1 MIKVF
6 IAPRRYV
13 QGVGVLKEI
22 GKYVAPL
29 GKRALVAWGPNVSQ
43 AFGDLIG
50 KSFAEH
56 KVELISYVFSGEC
69 DRPQVA
75 AGIEKVKAEG
85 ADVVVGLGG
94 GKAIDLGKAI
104 AMGAGVKFASVP
116 TIASNDA
123 PTSAATVYYTCE
135 GDFEGW
141 DIWPANPDLVLV
153 DTEVI
158 VNADAR
164 WLVSGMGDGLCTWY
178 EAEAAFKGRR
188 TALAGGVAT
197 MAAMNLAKLCG
208 ETIFEFGVD
217 AKRDCELHV
226 VTPAV
231 EKIVE
236 ANTLLSGL
244 GFESGGVAT
253 AHAIG
258 NGLTSVAKA
267 FSHGERV
274 AFGLAAQLCMDERHP
289 GGRAAARGGLH
300 GRRGTAGHVRG
311 VGHRRHQPGAV
322 DGAGGRVRRSR
333 LHRAQSCLHRD
344 AVRHFQR
351 DGGRGRAGPR
361 TAGVGGE
368 VRRIGDGVSR

>member
-1 MIKVF
+1 VIKVF
-6 IAPRRYV
+6 IAPRKYV
-13 QGVGVLKEI
+13 QGAGVLKEI
-22 GKYVAPL
+22 GKHVAPL
-29 GKRALVAWGPNVSQ
+29 GKRALVVWGPNVSQ
-43 AFGDLIG
+43 IFGEAVGESL
-50 KSFAEH
+50 AEH
-56 KVELISYVFSGEC
+56 NVELIWFLFSGEC

-75 AGIEKVKAEG
+75 AGIEKAKAEG

-141 DIWPANPDLVLV
+141 DLWPANPDLVLV

-158 VNADAR
+158 VNAPAR

-188 TALAGGVAT
+188 TSLAGGVAT
-197 MAAMNLAKLCG
+197 LAAMNLARLCG
-208 ETIFEFGVD
+208 DTILEFGVD
-217 AKRDCELHV
+217 ARRDCELHV

-231 EKIVE
+231 EKVVE

-258 NGLTSVAKA
+258 NGLTAVARD

-274 AFGLAAQLCMDERHP
+274 AFGLAAQLCMDEDIS
-289 GGRAAARGGLH
+289 AAERLRVVDFMVAVGLPVTFDALRIGGL
-300 GRRGTAGHVRG
+300 
-311 VGHRRHQPGAV
+311 
-322 DGAGGRVRRSR
+322 SR
-333 LHRAQSCLHRD
+333 EKLMELATG
-344 AVRHFQR
+344 F
-351 DGGRGRAGPR
+351 AGPGSIAHNHVFAVTPFDIFSAMLAADALGR
-361 TAGVGGE
+361 ERRALAGK
-368 VRRIGDGVSR
+368 

>member
-43 AFGDLIG
+43 AFGDLIS

-197 MAAMNLAKLCG
+197 MAAMNLAKW
-208 ETIFEFGVD
+208 
-217 AKRDCELHV
+217 
-226 VTPAV
+226 
-231 EKIVE
+231 
-236 ANTLLSGL
+236 
-244 GFESGGVAT
+244 
-253 AHAIG
+253 
-258 NGLTSVAKA
+258 
-267 FSHGERV
+267 SHR
-274 AFGLAAQLCMDERHP
+274 P
-289 GGRAAARGGLH
+289 
-300 GRRGTAGHVRG
+300 
-311 VGHRRHQPGAV
+311 
-322 DGAGGRVRRSR
+322 
-333 LHRAQSCLHRD
+333 
-344 AVRHFQR
+344 
-351 DGGRGRAGPR
+351 
-361 TAGVGGE
+361 
-368 VRRIGDGVSR
+368 

>member
-1 MIKVF
+1 MIKIF
-6 IAPRRYV
+6 IAPRKYV
-13 QGVGVLKEI
+13 QGAGVLKEI

-43 AFGDLIG
+43 VFADTIST
-50 KSFAEH
+50 SFAEH
-56 KVELISYVFSGEC
+56 SIDLISFVFSGEC

-104 AMGAGVKFASVP
+104 AMGTGVKFVSAP

-141 DIWPANPDLVLV
+141 DLWPANPDLVLV

-158 VNADAR
+158 VNAPAR
-164 WLVSGMGDGLCTWY
+164 WFVSGMGDGLCTWY

-188 TALAGGVAT
+188 TSLAGGVAT
-197 MAAMNLAKLCG
+197 LAAMNLARLCG

-231 EKIVE
+231 EKVVE

-258 NGLTSVAKA
+258 NGLTAVAKA

-274 AFGLAAQLCMDERHP
+274 AFGLAAQLCMDEDIP
-289 GGRAAARGGLH
+289 AAERL
-300 GRRGTAGHVRG
+300 R
-311 VGHRRHQPGAV
+311 AV
-322 DGAGGRVRRSR
+322 DFMV
-333 LHRAQSCLHRD
+333 
-344 AVRHFQR
+344 AV
-351 DGGRGRAGPR
+351 GLPVTLKELG
-361 TAGVGGE
+361 
-368 VRRIGDGVSR
+368 IGDISREKLMELATGFVGPGSIAHNHVFTVTPFDIFSAMVAADALGRERRALAGK

>member
-1 MIKVF
+1 VIKVF

-13 QGVGVLKEI
+13 QGVGVLQEI

-29 GKRALVAWGPNVSQ
+29 GKRALVAWGPNVSG
-43 AFGDLIG
+43 AFGDMIRQ
-50 KSFAEH
+50 SFAEH
-56 KVELISYVFSGEC
+56 SVQLISYVFSGEC
-69 DRPQVA
+69 DRSQVA
-75 AGIEKVKAEG
+75 AGIEKARAGG

-104 AMGAGVKFASVP
+104 AMGAGLRFASVP

-141 DIWPANPDLVLV
+141 DLWPVNPDLVLV
-153 DTEVI
+153 DTQVI
-158 VNADAR
+158 VNAPAR

-197 MAAMNLAKLCG
+197 MAAINLARLCG
-208 ETIFEFGVD
+208 DTIFEFGVD
-217 AKRDCELHV
+217 ARRDCELHV

-258 NGLTSVAKA
+258 NGLTAVAKD

-274 AFGLAAQLCMDERHP
+274 AFGLAAQLCMDEDIPATERL
-289 GGRAAARGGLH
+289 R
-300 GRRGTAGHVRG
+300 
-311 VGHRRHQPGAV
+311 AV
-322 DGAGGRVRRSR
+322 DFMIAVGLPVTLEELGLGDISNPQKAGAREKLMELATGFVGPGSIAHNHVFTVTPFDIFSAMIAADALGRERRA
-333 LHRAQSCLHRD
+333 L
-344 AVRHFQR
+344 
-351 DGGRGRAGPR
+351 AGK
-361 TAGVGGE
+361 
-368 VRRIGDGVSR
+368 

>member
-6 IAPRRYV
+6 IAPRKYV
-13 QGVGVLKEI
+13 QGPGVIKEI

-43 AFGDLIG
+43 AFGDSTAR
-50 KSFAEH
+50 SFAENG
-56 KVELISYVFSGEC
+56 VELISYLFSGEC
-69 DRPQVA
+69 DRPEVD
-75 AGIEKVKAEG
+75 AGITKVKEEK

-141 DIWPANPDLVLV
+141 DLWPVNPDLVLV

-158 VNADAR
+158 AQAPAR

-178 EAEAAFKGRR
+178 EAEAAYKGRR
-188 TALAGGVAT
+188 TALAGGVST
-197 MAAMNLAKLCG
+197 LAAMNLARLCG
-208 ETIFEFGVD
+208 DTILAYGLD
-217 AKRDCELHV
+217 AKRDVENHV

-231 EKIVE
+231 EKVVE
-236 ANTLLSGL
+236 ANTLHSGL

-258 NGLTSVAKA
+258 NGLTAVARE

-274 AFGLAAQLCMDERHP
+274 AFGLAAQLCMDEDITPEERLKVFDFMVAVGLPVTFLELGIGEISREQLMELATGFAGEGSIAHNHVFAVTP
-289 GGRAAARGGLH
+289 AGIFAAMIAADALGKERRAL
-300 GRRGTAGHVRG
+300 AGKG
-311 VGHRRHQPGAV
+311 
-322 DGAGGRVRRSR
+322 
-333 LHRAQSCLHRD
+333 
-344 AVRHFQR
+344 
-351 DGGRGRAGPR
+351 
-361 TAGVGGE
+361 
-368 VRRIGDGVSR
+368 

>member
-13 QGVGVLKEI
+13 QGVGVLKDI

-29 GKRALVAWGPNVSQ
+29 GKRAMVVWGPNVSQ
-43 AFGDLIG
+43 VYGEMVG
-50 KSFAEH
+50 KSLADN
-56 KVELISYVFSGEC
+56 KVELCSYVFNGEC
-69 DRPQVA
+69 DRPQTD
-75 AGIEKVKAEG
+75 AGIEQAKALS
-85 ADVVVGLGG
+85 ADVVIGLGG
-94 GKAIDLGKAI
+94 GKAIDMGKAI
-104 AMGAGVKFASVP
+104 ASGAGAKFASVP

-123 PTSAATVYYTCE
+123 PTSAASVFYTSE
-135 GDFEGW
+135 GDFVGW
-141 DIWPANPDLVLV
+141 DVWPANPDLVLV
-153 DTEVI
+153 DPEVI
-158 VNADAR
+158 VSADVR

-188 TALAGGVAT
+188 TAIAGGVAT
-197 MAAMNLAKLCG
+197 LAAMNLAKLCG
-208 ETIFEFGVD
+208 DTILEFGVD

-258 NGLTSVAKA
+258 NGLTTPAKP

-274 AFGLAAQLCMDERHP
+274 AFGLAAQLCMDDDIPVAERLRVFDFMVAVGLP
-289 GGRAAARGGLH
+289 VTLQELGLGGIGKEQLMELATGFAGEGSIAHNHVFTVTPFDIYSAILAADALGH
-300 GRRGTAGHVRG
+300 ERRKLAGK
-311 VGHRRHQPGAV
+311 
-322 DGAGGRVRRSR
+322 
-333 LHRAQSCLHRD
+333 
-344 AVRHFQR
+344 
-351 DGGRGRAGPR
+351 
-361 TAGVGGE
+361 
-368 VRRIGDGVSR
+368 

>member
-6 IAPRRYV
+6 IAPRRYI
-13 QGVGVLKEI
+13 QGAGVLKEI
-22 GKYVAPL
+22 GKYIAPL

-43 AFGDLIG
+43 AFGEPVRQSL
-50 KSFAEH
+50 AEH
-56 KVELISYVFSGEC
+56 KVELLSYVFNGEC
-69 DRPQVA
+69 DRPQVM
-75 AGIEKVKAEG
+75 AGVEKVKAEG
-85 ADVVVGLGG
+85 VDVVVGLGG

-104 AMGAGVKFASVP
+104 AMGAGVKFASIP

-123 PTSAATVYYTCE
+123 PTSAATVYYTCD

-197 MAAMNLAKLCG
+197 LAAMNLAKLCG
-208 ETIFEFGVD
+208 ETILEFGVD

-231 EKIVE
+231 EKVVE

-258 NGLTSVAKA
+258 NGLTSAARA

-274 AFGLAAQLCMDERHP
+274 AFGLAAQLCMDEDIPVAERLRVVDFMVAVGLP
-289 GGRAAARGGLH
+289 VTFEELGIGGISKEQLMELAAG
-300 GRRGTAGHVRG
+300 
-311 VGHRRHQPGAV
+311 
-322 DGAGGRVRRSR
+322 
-333 LHRAQSCLHRD
+333 
-344 AVRHFQR
+344 F
-351 DGGRGRAGPR
+351 AGPGSIAHNHVFTVTLFDIYSAMVAADALGHER
-361 TAGVGGE
+361 RKLAGK
-368 VRRIGDGVSR
+368 